1 MTRSYSEEFIEQVRF
16 SNNIIDIISEY
27 IKLEQAGKSYR
38 GLCPFHDERTP
49 SFNVSSEEQ
58 LYYCFGCG
66 AGGNIFNFVME
77 IEGLDF
83 VEAVKFLAERAG
95 LELPAQNL
103 SPKMKQQKM
112 KKKKLLQIH
121 KLTAKFY
128 NYLLTESD
136 IGAAGHRYLQQ
147 RGFNQEVIEQFK
159 LGFAPDRWQ
168 GLYRFLR
175 NKGYSDQI
183 LAESGLVISRK
194 KSSGYYDRFR
204 NRVIFTIFNHRNQ
217 VIGFGGRILENCNQ
231 PKYLNS
237 PETLL
242 FDKSKNLY
250 GLNSAKKE
258 IKKQEEAIIVEGY
271 TDVITAYQF
280 GIKNVVASLGTALT
294 KKQARLLK
302 RYCQVVYIAY
312 DSDTAGTKAT
322 LRGLDILK
330 EVGLT
335 VKVIDL
341 PVDQD
346 PDLFIKK
353 AGKDGFESLKKEAK
367 TLIEFKL
374 DSILQRRIVSNIDDK
389 VEVVNQVVRVLAR
402 IKNEVELLEYIKRI
416 AQKLNITEEVLK
428 SELKNYKAK
437 NKRQDRKQKNRNN
450 KNKPALKEKL
460 NTVNLSDYIDAVN
473 GLSVERLL
481 KIIINEPELIE
492 QLQKFLKPTDFIK
505 PEYQNLFAAI
515 FNFYKRQDEL
525 DTNDLLA
532 ELNGKEEQE
541 LLLKLTVGE
550 GIDCDYEGAIAD
562 YIKKIK
568 EYRNV
573 MKKKQLES
581 EIKRAESDGN
591 FKQVSSL
598 LKEYQNL
605 LRKEGL

>member
-27 IKLEQAGKSYR
+27 VELKQGGKSYR

-83 VEAVKFLAERAG
+83 VETVEFLAERAD
-95 LELPAQNL
+95 LELPDQHL
-103 SPKMKQQKM
+103 SPKMKQKQV

-128 NYLLTESD
+128 NYLLIESD
-136 IGAAGHRYLQQ
+136 IGKAGHQYLQQ
-147 RGFNQEVIEQFK
+147 RGFNKEIIDQFK

-168 GLYRFLR
+168 GLYGFLR

-183 LAESGLVISRK
+183 LSESGLVIPRK

-217 VIGFGGRILENCNQ
+217 VIGFGGRIIEDSNQ

-237 PETLL
+237 PDTLL

-250 GLNSAKKE
+250 GLNWAKPE
-258 IKKQEEAIIVEGY
+258 IQKQDEAIIVEGY

-280 GIKNVVASLGTALT
+280 GIKNVVASLGTSLT
-294 KKQARLLK
+294 KEQAKLLR
-302 RYCQVVYIAY
+302 RYCKVVYIAY
-312 DSDTAGTKAT
+312 DSDTAGAKAT

-330 EVGLT
+330 DTGLT
-335 VKVIDL
+335 VKVIKL
-341 PVDQD
+341 PADQD
-346 PDLFIKK
+346 PDLLIKE
-353 AGKDGFESLKKEAK
+353 AGQEGFERLKRQAK
-367 TLIEFKL
+367 TLVEFKL
-374 DSILQRRIVSNIDDK
+374 DSILQERMITNIDDK
-389 VEVVNQVVRVLAR
+389 VEIVNQVVGVLAK
-402 IKNEVELLEYIKRI
+402 IKNEVELLEYIKRV
-416 AQKLNITEEVLK
+416 AQKLNVTEEVLK

-450 KNKPALKEKL
+450 KYKPKLKEKL
-460 NTVNLSDYIDAVN
+460 NTVNLSDYINAVN
-473 GLSVERLL
+473 GLSVEQLL
-481 KIIINEPELIE
+481 KMMLKRSELIE
-492 QLQKFLKPTDFIK
+492 RFQEILQPTDFVK
-505 PEYQNLFAAI
+505 QEYQNLFAII
-515 FNFYKRQDEL
+515 FNFYEQQKQL
-525 DTNDLLA
+525 DINHLLA
-532 ELNGKEEQE
+532 ELNRKEDKE

-550 GIDCDYEGAIAD
+550 EIDFSVENVISD

-568 EYRNV
+568 EYRIL

-581 EIKRAESDGN
+581 KIKRAESDGN
-591 FKQVSSL
+591 FKQVNSL

-605 LRKEGL
+605 LRKEGF